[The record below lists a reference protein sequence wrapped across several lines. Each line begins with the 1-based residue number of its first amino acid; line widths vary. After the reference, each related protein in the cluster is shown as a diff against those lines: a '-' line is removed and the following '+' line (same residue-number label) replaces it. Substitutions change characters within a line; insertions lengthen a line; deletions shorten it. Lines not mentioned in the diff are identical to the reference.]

1 MARAKCKRGTKLTE
15 RVRLLSP
22 AAEALL
28 LQGGKKSSPLL
39 RQVVEATTCT
49 TTKGDRVVTKAVIKK
64 GNLRGASREVVGARG
79 GFAPP
84 PRAEIHRPDLV
95 HQVTDEDIVPD
106 AAPSY
111 DAWTPGTWPRS
122 APVHAMPAAS
132 RARPGGANWAPSGQG
147 SLFGAE
153 KRFYVHYGDAQHRP
167 MSTESFSSK
176 SAALAAVKRSNRE
189 GFPARLG

>member
-95 HQVTDEDIVPD
+95 HEVTDEDIVPE
-106 AAPSY
+106 STGY
-111 DAWTPGTWPRS
+111 DAWNPGTWQR
-122 APVHAMPAAS
+122 PAAV
-132 RARPGGANWAPSGQG
+132 RAIPRQG
-147 SLFGAE
+147 SLFGA
-153 KRFYVHYGDAQHRP
+153 RR
-167 MSTESFSSK
+167 
-176 SAALAAVKRSNRE
+176 RR
-189 GFPARLG
+189 